1 MDNKLLETLGDDLTK
16 MVVPMQKYIFEQ
28 NYKTV
33 PEFNSLMGNA
43 LTALYDQGPMRPTD
57 LARYLGISNQR
68 LTRPLK
74 MMISSGYVQQ
84 SDDAQNKKI
93 VWLSVTEKGSRTQER
108 IIMAYMHNLRI
119 RLSVLTEEEMSEFAK
134 AARLINEILDKIA
147 NK

>member
-1 MDNKLLETLGDDLTK
+1 MFLLKVSIMDNKLLEILGDDLTK
-16 MVVPMQKYIFEQ
+16 MVVPMQNTYSSKLQ
-28 NYKTV
+28 TV

-84 SDDAQNKKI
+84 SDDAQNKK
-93 VWLSVTEKGSRTQER
+93 
-108 IIMAYMHNLRI
+108 
-119 RLSVLTEEEMSEFAK
+119 
-134 AARLINEILDKIA
+134 
-147 NK
+147 

>member
-1 MDNKLLETLGDDLTK
+1 
-16 MVVPMQKYIFEQ
+16 
-28 NYKTV
+28 
-33 PEFNSLMGNA
+33 
-43 LTALYDQGPMRPTD
+43 MRPTD

-119 RLSVLTEEEMSEFAK
+119 RLSVLTEEEMNEFAK

>member
-1 MDNKLLETLGDDLTK
+1 MTSQKWSSRCKNTYSSKITK
-16 MVVPMQKYIFEQ
+16 PS
-28 NYKTV
+28 
-33 PEFNSLMGNA
+33 PNSI
-43 LTALYDQGPMRPTD
+43 R
-57 LARYLGISNQR
+57 
-68 LTRPLK
+68 
-74 MMISSGYVQQ
+74 VQQ

-119 RLSVLTEEEMSEFAK
+119 RLSVLTEEEMNEFAK